1 MSKNILFILLL
12 AFIGLSL
19 NAQTVNGTILNKSSG
34 EPIPFA
40 NVIWLKAALGT
51 VADFDGKFAIKKYL
65 GDTLSISTTGFKTLK
80 LATNQLPINGV
91 FYLQEESTV
100 LADVK
105 IKVKRRNRRK
115 RKGDPAYLLH
125 QKIASNR
132 GANDIKELP
141 YYSCAIYNKV
151 EVDLN
156 NVDSNTKNLL
166 LFRPISFVFDNPDT
180 VSQKKPFAPVF
191 FSEAYSKYY
200 YDKPNKEKEVIH
212 ASNNAGIKVSS
223 LAQFTGN
230 VYTDFNIYNNYIRIF
245 QKSFVSP
252 LSKASWLTYKYY
264 LTDSV
269 IKNDT
274 TFYTLKFLPRREQDL
289 AFEGYLITN
298 NKSYGLNEIEFRIP
312 QKTNINYVEE
322 FVIKQKYIQVDS
334 ISVLAHENI
343 LIDVNPLKKT
353 YGFYIQK
360 NTSWFDYDFESKP
373 EANFF
378 TAASKTEVKDSA
390 YAYGAELLDS
400 LRPTPLKLSEKATY
414 VKVDSAMNTRYLKTI
429 QNLSQMA
436 YTGYYPFKYWE
447 YGPYYTTYSY
457 NSLEG
462 ERLRVGFLTTQGLMK
477 KTRFGGHLA
486 YGLGDEQ
493 FKYRGKITKYYGFKK
508 WRYFEFEHLND
519 FKILSASDNAF
530 QEDNILASLTRRVD
544 PKYTHTIRSR
554 FTWSHEWQK
563 GINNAITLNSERLI
577 PIGSL
582 TYTTPKDESVDEL
595 NIHSVKIGGRFA
607 LHEKFIQYGFR
618 RLSLLTTKPRI
629 NYAYTHGFKVEN
641 TGFEFQKVE
650 IDIADRYYF
659 GYLGFLDLKLFG
671 SKTWGQLPYP
681 LLLNHQG
688 NDSYYFDNEAFNLM
702 NPFEFVSDQQVSVI
716 GKYNF
721 NGLVFNRLP
730 VIKKMHLRSFLFAR
744 GVYGSLNDKHEKLI
758 VLPDGLTALDEPYL
772 ETGFGIENIFKIIR
786 LDFIWRLTNVS
797 SSDLQQFGVTFDIV
811 PNF

>member
-1 MSKNILFILLL
+1 MKNTCLLLILIFISGTVFSKNI
-12 AFIGLSL
+12 S
-19 NAQTVNGTILNKSSG
+19 GTIVNKTSL

-51 VADFDGKFAIKKYL
+51 VADFDGKFVIKKHW

-80 LATNQLPINGV
+80 LATNQLPINRV

-156 NVDSNTKNLL
+156 NVDSNTKSLL

-180 VSQKKPFAPVF
+180 VSQKKSFAPVF

-230 VYTDFNIYNNYIRIF
+230 VYTDFNVYNNYIRIF

-252 LSKASWLTYKYY
+252 LSKSSWLTYKYY

-269 IKNDT
+269 IRNDT

-312 QKTNINYVEE
+312 QKTNINYVED

-360 NTSWFDYDFESKP
+360 NTFWFNYDFESKP
-373 EANFF
+373 EADFF

-390 YAYGAELLDS
+390 YAYGAERLDS

-457 NSLEG
+457 NALEG

-563 GINNAITLNSERLI
+563 GINNAITLNTERLI

-582 TYTTPKDESVDEL
+582 TYTTPKDESVNEL

-671 SKTWGQLPYP
+671 SKIWGQLPYP

-758 VLPDGLTALDEPYL
+758 LLPDGLTALDEPYL

-786 LDFIWRLTNVS
+786 LDFIWRLSNVS
-797 SSDLQQFGVTFDIV
+797 SPDVQKFGVTFDIV
-811 PNF
+811 PAF

>member
-1 MSKNILFILLL
+1 
-12 AFIGLSL
+12 
-19 NAQTVNGTILNKSSG
+19 V
-34 EPIPFA
+34 
-40 NVIWLKAALGT
+40 LKT
-51 VADFDGKFAIKKYL
+51 QF
-65 GDTLSISTTGFKTLK
+65 GDTLLISTTGFQNLK
-80 LATNQLPINGV
+80 LATNQLPNDLV
-91 FYLQEESTV
+91 FYLKEESTV

-125 QKIASNR
+125 QKIAINR
-132 GANDIKELP
+132 DANDIKKLP
-141 YYSCAIYNKV
+141 YYSCNIYNKV

-156 NVDSNTKNLL
+156 NVDSNTKSLL
-166 LFRPISFVFDNPDT
+166 LFRPISFVFENPDT

-191 FSEAYSKYY
+191 LSESYSKYY

-230 VYTDFNIYNNYIRIF
+230 VHTDFNIYNNYIRIF

-269 IKNDT
+269 IRNDT

-343 LIDVNPLKKT
+343 LIDVNPLKKV

-360 NTSWFDYDFESKP
+360 NTSWFNYDFETQP
-373 EANFF
+373 TNAVF
-378 TAASKTEVKDSA
+378 TSASKTEVKDSA
-390 YAYGAELLDS
+390 YEYGAELLDS
-400 LRPTPLKLSEKATY
+400 LRPIPLKLSEQSTY
-414 VKVDSAMNTRYLKTI
+414 VKVDSAMNTKYLKTI

-436 YTGYYPFKYWE
+436 YTGYYPCKYWE

-477 KTRFGGHLA
+477 KTRLGGHLA

-544 PKYTHTIRSR
+544 PKYTHTIRSKL
-554 FTWSHEWQK
+554 TWSHEWQK
-563 GINNAITLNSERLI
+563 GINNSITLKTEKLI

-582 TYTTPKDESVDEL
+582 TYKTLSGENVQEL
-595 NIHSVKIGGRFA
+595 NVNSITIGGRFA
-607 LHEKFIQYGFR
+607 LHEKFVQYGFR

-629 NYAYTHGFKVEN
+629 DYKFTQGVKIGGE
-641 TGFEFQKVE
+641 GFEFQKLE

-671 SKTWGQLPYP
+671 SKIWGQLPYP

-716 GKYNF
+716 AKYNF
-721 NGLVFNRLP
+721 NGLIFNRLP
-730 VIKKMHLRSFLFAR
+730 VVKKLHLRSFLFAR
-744 GVYGSLNDKHEKLI
+744 GVAGSLGDKHEKLI
-758 VLPDGLTALDEPYL
+758 ILPDGLTALNEPYL
-772 ETGFGIENIFKIIR
+772 ETGFGVENILKIIR
-786 LDFIWRLTNVS
+786 LDFIWRISNVAS
-797 SSDLQQFGVTFDIV
+797 PDVQKFGITFDIV
-811 PNF
+811 PAF